1 MEQETVAWSKISFI
15 GGAFFQKI
23 RMPYRPT
30 RASEGGEDQHHLGQE
45 LKEGHPKLP
54 AMSVHTKLRK
64 TI

>member
-1 MEQETVAWSKISFI
+1 MEQARFK

-45 LKEGHPKLP
+45 LKGTV
-54 AMSVHTKLRK
+54 A
-64 TI
+64 